1 LEAFTAHPVD
11 IFELAQLR
19 SGSHT
24 AVPLWVRS
32 GGTILFHAMTFT
44 RFVTRSAFR
53 NRLRS
58 LLTVSSIAFSLLLL
72 SVMLTLWRSF
82 YIDKGAPDSA
92 LRVMTRHKVSLANFL
107 PIYYRDKIRTVPGVV
122 HVVPMTWFG
131 GKYIDDKP
139 ANFFAQFATDPE
151 EYFDVAADKIMP
163 PEQLAAWKKD
173 RAGCVADSELAKKH
187 HWKVGDRITL
197 QGTIFPTN
205 LDLTLRGIY
214 TIDPPLS
221 NLYFHAKYLEESV
234 SWFKDSAGFYFTRV
248 DTSENMPKAARA
260 IDDMFHSTPVP
271 TKSESEQAFRLDF
284 IATLGNVKLFI
295 LSICGAVVF
304 TMLLVSANTMA
315 MSIRER
321 TREVAV
327 LRTLGFTRERIF
339 KLLLSEALAIAL
351 IGGLAGVALA
361 TLILGALSRPGI
373 GMPVSLHMTTA
384 TALVVML
391 VAALVGVT
399 SAVIPSYRASRLHIV
414 DALRHIG

>member
-1 LEAFTAHPVD
+1 MQAV
-11 IFELAQLR
+11 QLLVFL
-19 SGSHT
+19 T
-24 AVPLWVRS
+24 
-32 GGTILFHAMTFT
+32 MTFT

-92 LRVMTRHKVSLANFL
+92 LRIMTRHKVSLANFL

-139 ANFFAQFATDPE
+139 ANFFPQFATDPE

-173 RAGCVADSELAKKH
+173 RAGCVVDADLARRH
-187 HWKVGDRITL
+187 NWKIGDRVTL

-205 LDLTLRGIY
+205 LDLTIRGIY
-214 TIDPPLS
+214 TIDPPNS

-248 DTSENMPKAARA
+248 DTPESMPPAARS
-260 IDDMFHSTPVP
+260 IDAMFHSSPTP
-271 TKSESEQAFRLDF
+271 TKSESAQAFRLNF
-284 IATLGNVKLFI
+284 IATLGNVKAFI

-304 TMLLVSANTMA
+304 TMLLVCANTMA

-351 IGGLAGVALA
+351 IGGLLGIGFA
-361 TLILGALSRPGI
+361 TLLISALSRPGI
-373 GMPVSLHMTTA
+373 GVPVAMHMTSA
-384 TALVVML
+384 TAVVVLL
-391 VAALVGVT
+391 VAAFVGLA

>member
-1 LEAFTAHPVD
+1 
-11 IFELAQLR
+11 
-19 SGSHT
+19 
-24 AVPLWVRS
+24 
-32 GGTILFHAMTFT
+32 MTFT

-92 LRVMTRHKVSLANFL
+92 LRIMTRHKVSLANFL
-107 PIYYRDKIRTVPGVV
+107 PIYYRDKIRTVPGVL

-173 RAGCVADSELAKKH
+173 RAGCVVDANLAKKH
-187 HWKVGDRITL
+187 NWKIGDRITL

-248 DTSENMPKAARA
+248 DTAENMPKAAHA

-284 IATLGNVKLFI
+284 IATLGNVKAFI

-339 KLLLSEALAIAL
+339 QLLLSEALAIAL
-351 IGGLAGVALA
+351 IGGFAGVALA
-361 TLILGALSRPGI
+361 TLIIGALSRPGI
-373 GMPVSLHMTTA
+373 GMPVSMHMTSA

>member
-1 LEAFTAHPVD
+1 
-11 IFELAQLR
+11 
-19 SGSHT
+19 
-24 AVPLWVRS
+24 
-32 GGTILFHAMTFT
+32 MTFT

-92 LRVMTRHKVSLANFL
+92 LRIMTRHKVSLANFL

-173 RAGCVADSELAKKH
+173 RAGCVVDANLAKKH
-187 HWKVGDRITL
+187 NWKIGDRITL

-248 DTSENMPKAARA
+248 DTPENMPTAARA

-284 IATLGNVKLFI
+284 IATLGNVKAFI

-339 KLLLSEALAIAL
+339 QLLLSEALAISL

-361 TLILGALSRPGI
+361 TLIIGALSRPGI
-373 GMPVSLHMTTA
+373 GMPVSMHMTTA

-391 VAALVGVT
+391 VAALVGVI